1 MLSNGVELTV
11 SPDPVTVIDVAV
23 IPGPQGPAGS
33 GGSGGGRFVHVQS
46 TAAASVNI
54 AHGLGFIPHVS
65 VYVSG
70 ELVDTDILSV
80 TASNVV
86 LQFNSPTVFT
96 AVFS

>member
-1 MLSNGVELTV
+1 MLLNGVEITA

-33 GGSGGGRFVHVQS
+33 GGSAGSRFVHVQS

-54 AHGLGFIPHVS
+54 THGLGFIPHVS

-80 TASNVV
+80 TTSNAVI
-86 LQFNSPTVFT
+86 QFNNPVVFT
-96 AVFS
+96 AVFN